1 LIPKNTIEFLFTNC
15 IPDILR
21 KSICVI
27 KHIKIKPSKSIF
39 VTKHIKIKQ
48 STPLIDQ
55 CAKPGSFEWWEIQL
69 VPEQGVCFNELFEL
83 QKHDILG

>member
-1 LIPKNTIEFLFTNC
+1 
-15 IPDILR
+15 
-21 KSICVI
+21 
-27 KHIKIKPSKSIF
+27 

-83 QKHDILG
+83 QKHDIPG